1 MRSAL
6 GEYRCRDAMRLLIA
20 AVEIGAL
27 RGTSKLRMENTC
39 PEGQIDGAAGA
50 SEHKL

>member
-1 MRSAL
+1 MDR
-6 GEYRCRDAMRLLIA
+6 GCRFA
-20 AVEIGAL
+20 AVENGEPAAAAE
-27 RGTSKLRMENTC
+27 LRMENTC